1 MLDPDW
7 VLTRPILW
15 AALIGLV
22 ALLVIRTV
30 RKDRLE
36 YRKFKRLRSTAKRQA
51 MFRKW
56 LLDAFVSFGAIAA
69 VILLLAGSYVS
80 PFVTE
85 IGQWPGIRNVRV
97 LIDANAG
104 IAIAVLVVLTIAL
117 IVLTALG
124 VRAAREDQDIP
135 TLGDIGS
142 MLPRNRQELRLG
154 ALLSV
159 NAGVLEE
166 LLFRLAL
173 PTLIFGASGSSL
185 VAVIGSILF
194 FGALHLYQGAP
205 GIIGTAL
212 IGAIFMFI
220 FAVSGAIWIPIVL
233 HALFDLRSLVLIPAA
248 VYGVHKIDGVKQ
260 PYVAPRRKPAPKPD
274 ASEAQVPALPPVA
287 TVAGGPVTVDS
298 AALDAARTAVAPA
311 TSSEED
317 NGGVPSARPAH
328 NR

>member
-56 LLDAFVSFGAIAA
+56 LLEAFVSFGALTA
-69 VILLLAGSYVS
+69 VILLLAGSYAS

-85 IGQWPGIRNVRV
+85 IGQWPGIRDVRALV
-97 LIDANAG
+97 DANAG
-104 IAIAVLVVLTIAL
+104 IAIAVLVALTIAL
-117 IVLTALG
+117 VVLTALG
-124 VRAAREDQDIP
+124 VRAARQDQDVP

-154 ALLSV
+154 ALLSL
-159 NAGVLEE
+159 NAGVFEE

-173 PTLIFGASGSSL
+173 PTLIFGASGSAL
-185 VAVIGSILF
+185 AAVIGSILF
-194 FGALHLYQGAP
+194 FGALHLYQGIP
-205 GIIGTAL
+205 GIIGTSL
-212 IGAIFMFI
+212 IGAIFMVI

-248 VYGVHKIDGVKQ
+248 VYEVHKIDGVKH

-274 ASEAQVPALPPVA
+274 ASNAPVPVLSPVSTGAGSAA
-287 TVAGGPVTVDS
+287 TADS
-298 AALDAARTAVAPA
+298 AALNAAPTTVVPP

-317 NGGVPSARPAH
+317 NGSVPGARPAH
-328 NR
+328 